1 MLFFKQINSLSKR
14 LLFIG
19 LSLVSFT
26 SLAALPTIELKAGND
41 RIQVEVAST
50 PASQQVGLMYRP
62 SMPQNQGMLFM
73 FSEKAGHCFWMK
85 NTLIPL
91 SIAFIGDDGRI
102 VNIEEMDAQTENN
115 HCPLRPIRFALEM
128 NKAWFSQKKL
138 GPGSLIEGLPRP

>member
-1 MLFFKQINSLSKR
+1 MAIKYPANFVMKLA
-14 LLFIG
+14 FIAASCISAQ
-19 LSLVSFT
+19 LW
-26 SLAALPTIELKAGND
+26 AALPSIELKAGNE

-62 SMPQNQGMLFM
+62 SMPQNQGMLFV

-85 NTLIPL
+85 NTQIPL

-102 VNIEEMDAQTENN
+102 VNIEEMEAQTENN
-115 HCPLRPIRFALEM
+115 HCPLRAIRYALEM
-128 NKAWFSQKKL
+128 NKAWFSQRKL